1 MGKWK
6 TKLQDGTINIPG
18 LIVKV
23 VLIWFIF
30 SFLVFPNVNLII
42 RVFFQDGHFSLEAVE
57 KIMKS
62 QRAIDSL
69 KNSFILAVASIIT
82 VNISGILIVL
92 FTEYFD
98 IKGSKLLS
106 MGFMTTLIYSG
117 VVLVTGYKFVYGET
131 GIITKVLMQFFPDMN
146 PQWFVGFG
154 AVLFIMTFSG
164 TSNHMMFLTNAI
176 RGLDYHTIEA
186 AKNMGASQRTIL
198 FKIVLP
204 TMMPT
209 IFAITILTFIAAL
222 STMSG
227 PLIVGGPDFQ
237 TINPMIRTFANMTTS
252 RDIAALLAIILGLAT
267 ALLLFVMAE
276 NREKGKL
283 HFRV

>member
-1 MGKWK
+1 MGKLK
-6 TKLQDGTINIPG
+6 AKIQDGTINIPG
-18 LIVKV
+18 LILKI

-30 SFLVFPNVNLII
+30 SFLVFPNINLIL
-42 RVFFQDGHFSLEAVE
+42 RVFVKDGQFSLEAVE
-57 KIMKS
+57 KITRS
-62 QRAIDSL
+62 ARAISSL

-98 IKGSKLLS
+98 IKGSKILS

-131 GIITKVLMQFFPDMN
+131 GIVTKVLMQFFPDMN
-146 PQWFVGFG
+146 PQWFIGFG

-186 AKNMGASQRTIL
+186 AKNMGASQSTIL
-198 FKIVLP
+198 FKIVLLP
-204 TMMPT
+204 
-209 IFAITILTFIAAL
+209 
-222 STMSG
+222 
-227 PLIVGGPDFQ
+227 
-237 TINPMIRTFANMTTS
+237 
-252 RDIAALLAIILGLAT
+252 
-267 ALLLFVMAE
+267 
-276 NREKGKL
+276 
-283 HFRV
+283 

>member
-198 FKIVLP
+198 L
-204 TMMPT
+204 
-209 IFAITILTFIAAL
+209 
-222 STMSG
+222 
-227 PLIVGGPDFQ
+227 
-237 TINPMIRTFANMTTS
+237 R
-252 RDIAALLAIILGLAT
+252 
-267 ALLLFVMAE
+267 LFCL
-276 NREKGKL
+276 R
-283 HFRV
+283 

>member
-164 TSNHMMFLTNAI
+164 TSNHM
-176 RGLDYHTIEA
+176 
-186 AKNMGASQRTIL
+186 
-198 FKIVLP
+198 
-204 TMMPT
+204 
-209 IFAITILTFIAAL
+209 
-222 STMSG
+222 
-227 PLIVGGPDFQ
+227 
-237 TINPMIRTFANMTTS
+237 
-252 RDIAALLAIILGLAT
+252 
-267 ALLLFVMAE
+267 
-276 NREKGKL
+276 
-283 HFRV
+283 